1 MRGVFIAEPSVAGF
15 GRQLLNTVVEQVL
28 KKSPAFCFLA
38 EEHPAAKERVPALP
52 GWRDCAGCGVGISQR
67 VLKGVGMCC
76 ELENNVIHNTFIA
89 SIWSSPSQQQSLIV
103 DSVCGSVPRGQGCA
117 HTISFTVHHQHHA
130 QHRHKMDSCKI
141 ELVET
146 VCKIVLGA
154 GDIAQLPSV

>member
-28 KKSPAFCFLA
+28 KKSPAFCFLV

-76 ELENNVIHNTFIA
+76 ELENNVTHNTFIA

-103 DSVCGSVPRGQGCA
+103 CVALSLEGRDVLTQLVSLSTTSTMPSTG
-117 HTISFTVHHQHHA
+117 TKWTHA
-130 QHRHKMDSCKI
+130 K
-141 ELVET
+141 
-146 VCKIVLGA
+146 
-154 GDIAQLPSV
+154 

>member
-76 ELENNVIHNTFIA
+76 ELENNVTHNTFIA

-103 DSVCGSVPRGQGCA
+103 CVALSLEGRDVLTQLVSLSTTSTMPSTG
-117 HTISFTVHHQHHA
+117 TKWTHA
-130 QHRHKMDSCKI
+130 K
-141 ELVET
+141 
-146 VCKIVLGA
+146 
-154 GDIAQLPSV
+154 